1 MQTTAW
7 VIIIIAMVKKV
18 QIGAFRYLIVLF
30 KTSNNINVHTQREND
45 NFKCNFEF
53 NANKFKGVNVF
64 SEK

>member
-1 MQTTAW
+1 
-7 VIIIIAMVKKV
+7 MVKKV